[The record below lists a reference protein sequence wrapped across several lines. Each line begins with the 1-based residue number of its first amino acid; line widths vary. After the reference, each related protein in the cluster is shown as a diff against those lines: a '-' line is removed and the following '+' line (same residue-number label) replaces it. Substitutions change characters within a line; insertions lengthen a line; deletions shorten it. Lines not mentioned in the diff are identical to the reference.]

1 MNLRQFVFLPLLLVT
16 CVAVIYYAMDVIPTQ
31 YDKSVLKS
39 WVLRAGMLS
48 LILYYSF
55 IKPQYGLVG
64 VFVWI
69 VCAQIYHMK
78 HELSYKKAN
87 DQYYRRIDAEIQEL
101 NSLEKVP
108 TTSIPKHIVQIW
120 VDNGTKKDIPLK
132 YQRYMDQIREMHP
145 DYQYLF
151 FNGPDIDLFFKN
163 HYPEYYT
170 TYLRLPVFIQKVDF
184 FRYLAIYHYGG
195 FYMDIDIEMQKPL
208 DDAIRNHSAVF
219 PIDEYIEDLR
229 CSQSRF
235 EPICEKR
242 LQFLLGQYMFAASP
256 RHPFIKHLVDNIHE
270 NIDLYIQLHKEDPTS
285 DIYVY
290 RTTGPDFVSYLYS
303 DYTAKNQMYILSNGK
318 RQMFGDYA
326 EHQYYGSWKTG
337 TD

>member
-1 MNLRQFVFLPLLLVT
+1 M
-16 CVAVIYYAMDVIPTQ
+16 
-31 YDKSVLKS
+31 
-39 WVLRAGMLS
+39 
-48 LILYYSF
+48 
-55 IKPQYGLVG
+55 
-64 VFVWI
+64 
-69 VCAQIYHMK
+69 
-78 HELSYKKAN
+78 
-87 DQYYRRIDAEIQEL
+87 
-101 NSLEKVP
+101 
-108 TTSIPKHIVQIW
+108 
-120 VDNGTKKDIPLK
+120 
-132 YQRYMDQIREMHP
+132 
-145 DYQYLF
+145 
-151 FNGPDIDLFFKN
+151 
-163 HYPEYYT
+163 
-170 TYLRLPVFIQKVDF
+170 FIQKVDF

-235 EPICEKR
+235 EPICEKQ